1 MVKVIKANSNPYK
14 AVRVWGI
21 EANYRDCIR
30 DNEYFVELKPWF
42 EADPVFY
49 GMIELELSVLEE
61 VVVAFDVVLA
71 SNLIGDPV
79 DVILGIV

>member
-1 MVKVIKANSNPYK
+1 
-14 AVRVWGI
+14 
-21 EANYRDCIR
+21 
-30 DNEYFVELKPWF
+30 
-42 EADPVFY
+42 
-49 GMIELELSVLEE
+49 MIELELLVEE